1 MELAPP
7 EIVEGAVCT
16 DVSESEIQDILDNTV
31 PQMLEILKANEGKGL
46 AAPQV
51 GIMKNFF
58 IMLTGDKEYKVFFNP
73 KYYAVGSRTQ
83 TQEARL
89 TYGKDNYKVCK
100 RFKSVQAHYDDVV
113 DGKFQHVK
121 VNIKGYDSFAFQHE
135 SDHVGNGPGQ
145 KGKTI
150 FM

>member
-1 MELAPP
+1 MELALP
-7 EIVEGAVCT
+7 EIVEGAICS
-16 DVSESEIQDILDNTV
+16 DVLESEIS
-31 PQMLEILKANEGKGL
+31 EILEKTAPEMIELLKTQEGKGL

-51 GIMKNFF
+51 GIMKKFF
-58 IMLTGDKEYKVFFNP
+58 VMLTGDNEYKIFFNP

-83 TQEARL
+83 TQEACL

-100 RFKSVQAHYDDVV
+100 RFKSIQAHYDDVV

-121 VNIKGYDSFAFQHE
+121 VSVKGFDSFAFQHE
-135 SDHVGNGPGQ
+135 ADHCY
-145 KGKTI
+145 GKTI